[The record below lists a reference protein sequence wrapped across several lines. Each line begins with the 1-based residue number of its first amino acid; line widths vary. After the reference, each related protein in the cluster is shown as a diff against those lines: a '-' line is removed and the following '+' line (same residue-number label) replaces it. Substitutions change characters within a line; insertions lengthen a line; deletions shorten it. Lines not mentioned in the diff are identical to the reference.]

1 LENNIFYFFLST
13 GPGDTPRDSPNFPSP
28 RLISNK
34 VFKAT
39 ENVPDTKYS
48 GLVMAWGQLID
59 QIQVLDWTATTIH
72 IREPM

>member
-1 LENNIFYFFLST
+1 MENAISYVFLST
-13 GPGDTPRDSPNFPSP
+13 GPDNTPRDSPTFPSP
-28 RLISNK
+28 RLISNQ

-59 QIQVLDWTATTIH
+59 HDIVKTPTAGK
-72 IREPM
+72 

>member
-1 LENNIFYFFLST
+1 MENNIFYFFLST
-13 GPGDTPRDSPNFPSP
+13 GPGDTPRDSTNFPSP

-39 ENVPDTKYS
+39 ENVPDTRYS

-59 QIQVLDWTATTIH
+59 HDIVKTPAAGKYIL
-72 IREPM
+72 